1 MAARDTL
8 AVFVEDLLPPDD
20 GPGAAE
26 AGTAAGVRAAL
37 AERPALAALA
47 EQGLRALDRASE
59 RLGGQP
65 FAGLT
70 PAQRHELMAR
80 LARGSPPPG
89 WTAADPPPEVFWAT
103 VRGLAAALFYGGP
116 LGRQA
121 TGFPGASVN
130 AGGYG
135 HTIVEPDP
143 LRGSA

>member
-1 MAARDTL
+1 MPPRDTL
-8 AVFVEDLLPPDD
+8 EVFVEDLLPSDD

-26 AGTAAGVRAAL
+26 AGTAAAMRAAL
-37 AERPALAALA
+37 AERPPLAALA

-65 FAGLT
+65 FAAL
-70 PAQRHELMAR
+70 PAAQRHELMAL

-103 VRGLAAALFYGGP
+103 VRGLAAGLFYGGP

-121 TGFPGASVN
+121 TGFPGACVDT
-130 AGGYG
+130 GGYT
-135 HTIVEPDP
+135 HAIVDPDP
-143 LRGSA
+143 LRSKA

>member
-1 MAARDTL
+1 MSPRDAL
-8 AVFVEDLLPPDD
+8 EIFVEDLLPSDD

-26 AGTAAGVRAAL
+26 AGTATAVRAAL
-37 AERPALAALA
+37 AERPALTALA

-65 FAGLT
+65 FAGL
-70 PAQRHELMAR
+70 PAAQRHELLAR

-116 LGRQA
+116 VGREA
-121 TGFPGASVN
+121 TGFPGPCVDG
-130 AGGYG
+130 GGYT

-143 LRGSA
+143 VRGGA